1 MPTFPLGWDTEVLG
15 NVKIV
20 GRPFSAVSFTK
31 GYDKHQ
37 VKAQLTHAVTYAR
50 QMLTETSSLV
60 DRALISAIEMQ
71 VGTGPYGA
79 VVPLSPIV
87 RSAAVEHFKMPN
99 SFTQADAGEWVKL
112 FHHLKQVYML
122 IGQGIRG
129 AFTIVDIPS
138 ADKLDTNGSVSL
150 QNAKLLD
157 TADPNGLRIAD
168 RGRIHI
174 NFHWITTRTAQR
186 VARTI
191 IHEGSH
197 KFVGARDHAYK
208 PNHAAY
214 AGLAPDEAMA
224 NADSIACFAYY
235 TWKNGAYKLDA

>member
-1 MPTFPLGWDTEVLG
+1 MQSFPLGWNSEILG

-20 GRPFSAVSFTK
+20 GRPLSAVSLTK
-31 GYDKHQ
+31 GYDKGQ
-37 VKAQLTHAVTYAR
+37 VKSQLTHAVTYAR

-60 DRALISAIEMQ
+60 DRSLISAIESRAG
-71 VGTGPYGA
+71 VGPYGA

-87 RSAAVEHFKMPN
+87 MSAAVEHFKMPN
-99 SFTQADAGEWVKL
+99 SFTQADADNWVGL
-112 FHHLKQVYML
+112 FNYLKQAYLM

-129 AFTIVDIPS
+129 AFSIVDIPS
-138 ADKLDTNGSVSL
+138 EEKLDTNGSVSL
-150 QNAKLLD
+150 SRARLLD
-157 TADPNGLRIAD
+157 SSDADGLRIAN

-174 NFHWITTRTAQR
+174 NFHWITTRTPQR

-191 IHEGSH
+191 IHEGAH

-208 PNHAAY
+208 YDKGAY
-214 AGLAPDEAMA
+214 SSLTHEQAKA